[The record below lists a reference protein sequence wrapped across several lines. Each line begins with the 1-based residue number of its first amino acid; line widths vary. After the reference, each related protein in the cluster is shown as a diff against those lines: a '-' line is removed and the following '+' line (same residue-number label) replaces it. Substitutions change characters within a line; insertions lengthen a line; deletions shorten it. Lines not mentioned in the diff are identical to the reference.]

1 MRWVLVLCVLMVFNC
16 KSMKKIDIQG
26 HRGCRGL
33 LPENSLPAFQKALD
47 LGVTT
52 LEMDVIISA
61 DNKVVVSHEPY
72 LNHEIALDISG
83 NPIAEANELSYN
95 LYQMPYDSIKKYDC
109 GSKPHPRF
117 PSQIKQ
123 KVYKPLLTEVIALA
137 ETQSERKIQYN
148 IEIKSS
154 PKTDGVFTPSV
165 EAYVALVMEIITA
178 EGILER
184 TTLQSFDVR
193 ALEVGHATA
202 PSVKSALLVDE
213 DESISKK
220 LELLSFQPDVISPYY
235 ELLDAKLVSEYQ
247 EMGCEIIPWTVNTEA
262 DIQRMLA
269 LGVDGIISDYPDKVL
284 TLMGSH

>member
-1 MRWVLVLCVLMVFNC
+1 
-16 KSMKKIDIQG
+16 MKKIDIQG

-52 LEMDVIISA
+52 LELDVIISA

-72 LNHEIALDISG
+72 LNHEIALDLSG
-83 NPIAEANELSYN
+83 KPITEANELSYN

-117 PSQIKQ
+117 PNQIKQ

-137 ETQSERKIQYN
+137 ETQSGHKIQYN

-165 EAYVALVMEIITA
+165 EAYVALVLKIITA

-193 ALEVGHATA
+193 ALELFHATA

-220 LELLSFQPDVISPYY
+220 LELLSFEPDVISPYF
-235 ELLDAKLVSEYQ
+235 ELLEAKWVSEYQ
-247 EMGCEIIPWTVNTEA
+247 QMGYQIIPWTVNTEA
-262 DIQRMLA
+262 DILRMLA
-269 LGVDGIISDYPDKVL
+269 FDVDGIISDYPDRVIS
-284 TLMGSH
+284 MNNSN